1 MLQIKIGQ
9 ETFTLATITVR
20 KLNQTMKFK
29 KKFDILQ
36 AQGDKEAEMF
46 DAMVDYLV
54 EVFSIKKGEE
64 VEYAFDADYIL
75 DNLPLSELQSTFQY
89 TINTIMSVFA
99 GESTSSK
106 N

>member
-9 ETFTLATITVR
+9 ETFTLSTITVR

-29 KKFDILQ
+29 KKFDLLQ

-54 EVFSIKKGEE
+54 EVFSVRKGEE
-64 VEYAFDADYIL
+64 VEYAFNADYIM

-99 GESTSSK
+99 GEEANTK

>member
-9 ETFTLATITVR
+9 ETFNLDVITVR

-46 DAMVDYLV
+46 DAMVEYLV
-54 EVFSIKKGEE
+54 DVFSTRKGEE
-64 VEYAFDADYIL
+64 VKYAFDADYIL
-75 DNLPLSELQSTFQY
+75 DNMPLAELQATFQY
-89 TINTIMSVFA
+89 TLNTIMGVFA
-99 GESTSSK
+99 GEDTSSK